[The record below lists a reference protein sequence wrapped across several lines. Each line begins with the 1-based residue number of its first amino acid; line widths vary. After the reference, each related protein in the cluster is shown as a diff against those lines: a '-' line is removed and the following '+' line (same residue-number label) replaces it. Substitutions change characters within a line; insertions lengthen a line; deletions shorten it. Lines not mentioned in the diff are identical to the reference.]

1 VSVDWLSIVGD
12 AVWIVAMAL
21 IASGSR
27 TGWRRIPDDVRVPM
41 QWRLDKTPTWRA
53 AKRVA
58 FGVTLAVP
66 LVFGLILSAAA
77 RDVSLGA
84 DERLL
89 NFLVRTATAPVFVLI
104 HYAWL
109 RAALKTL
116 ASEGALKP

>member
-1 VSVDWLSIVGD
+1 
-12 AVWIVAMAL
+12 
-21 IASGSR
+21 
-27 TGWRRIPDDVRVPM
+27 
-41 QWRLDKTPTWRA
+41 
-53 AKRVA
+53 
-58 FGVTLAVP
+58 
-66 LVFGLILSAAA
+66 VFGLILSAAA